1 MNCSN
6 CSEENL
12 YEVSINNIKTEE
24 IDISESTV
32 NKTVLRTINNE
43 GLLESIIE
51 TENLIIKQEYDNNNE
66 DLDDS
71 NDENISEED
80 SDNNIY
86 NISFDIGSFSIDTIN
101 KINLK
106 EKTSYDKL

>member
-51 TENLIIKQEYDNNNE
+51 TENLILKQEYDNNNE

-71 NDENISEED
+71 NDENISEEN
-80 SDNNIY
+80 SGKY
-86 NISFDIGSFSIDTIN
+86 
-101 KINLK
+101 L
-106 EKTSYDKL
+106 